1 MDASEY
7 RGLGSLGEWLHPQGD
22 FQMRQ
27 DHTMNSAVTII
38 TISWHLAALTAASS
52 TPPTDINV
60 STGNGLLVLV
70 GFAGVIV
77 GAVLKGVVDLALARV
92 HERREG
98 RVASLVLFSSL
109 WDAHVAISGSGLFS
123 VIPTAPGDD
132 WGRFAATWNE
142 HRIAFTRVA
151 TDEDFVVV
159 AQAHIG
165 ILECASI
172 QRRVLAENNG
182 RPSALARIEKR
193 DAEWLVRYAS
203 QFCPAGVALWRTAHA
218 NKPVREPK
226 MPYDFAPPQPEDC
239 SETDSDSSQDSESKA
254 GPD

>member
-1 MDASEY
+1 MGASEY
-7 RGLGSLGEWLHPQGD
+7 RGLGSLGKWRNPQSD
-22 FQMRQ
+22 LQMRQ
-27 DHTMNSAVTII
+27 NHTMSSAVTII
-38 TISWHLAALTAASS
+38 TISWHFAALTAAAS
-52 TPPTDINV
+52 TPPIDINV

-92 HERREG
+92 HERKDG

-109 WDAHVAISGSGLFS
+109 WDAHVVISGSGLFS

-142 HRIAFTRVA
+142 HRVAFTRVA
-151 TDEDFVVV
+151 TDDDFVVV
-159 AQAHIG
+159 AQAHTG

-182 RPSALARIEKR
+182 RPSALARIKEEDAKGPRIDYSR
-193 DAEWLVRYAS
+193 DV
-203 QFCPAGVALWRTAHA
+203 V
-218 NKPVREPK
+218 
-226 MPYDFAPPQPEDC
+226 
-239 SETDSDSSQDSESKA
+239 
-254 GPD
+254 

>member
-1 MDASEY
+1 
-7 RGLGSLGEWLHPQGD
+7 
-22 FQMRQ
+22 
-27 DHTMNSAVTII
+27 MNSAVTLI
-38 TISWHLAALTAASS
+38 TISWHFAALTAAGSI
-52 TPPTDINV
+52 PPTDINV

-77 GAVLKGVVDLALARV
+77 GAVLKGVVDLALGRL
-92 HERREG
+92 HERKEG
-98 RVASLVLFSSL
+98 RVAALVLFSSL
-109 WDAHVAISGSGLFS
+109 WDAHVGISGSGLFS

-132 WGRFAATWNE
+132 WDRFAATWNE

-159 AQAHIG
+159 AQAHTG

-182 RPSALARIEKR
+182 RPSALARIEKG

-203 QFCPAGVALWRTAHA
+203 QLRPAGVALWRTAHA
-218 NKPVREPK
+218 NKPAGDAK
-226 MPYDFAPPQPEDC
+226 MPYDFALQRREDFLG
-239 SETDSDSSQDSESKA
+239 TDSESSQDLESES
-254 GPD
+254 GLD